1 MDWNNYFKE
10 QISKSSNHPLN
21 KVNDFTGNQTGGFIR
36 PFGNFLMKQN
46 IKFNKWLFPEKYD
59 QAVERYQREIEGAD
73 DEGKKKILEKRK
85 KLAEIFG
92 EEQEGGFLG
101 RYNPMYLLNN
111 AIFKDTYD
119 SKNNL
124 K

>member
-1 MDWNNYFKE
+1 
-10 QISKSSNHPLN
+10 
-21 KVNDFTGNQTGGFIR
+21 
-36 PFGNFLMKQN
+36 MKRN
-46 IKFNKWLFPEKYD
+46 IKYNKWLFPEKYD
-59 QAVERYQREIEGAD
+59 QAEERYQREIEEAD
-73 DEGKKKILEKRK
+73 DEGKKKILDKRK

-101 RYNPMYLLNN
+101 RYNPMYLFNN

>member
-1 MDWNNYFKE
+1 MDWNSYFKE
-10 QISKSSNHPLN
+10 QISKSNNHPLN
-21 KVNDFTGNQTGGFIR
+21 KVNDFTGNQTEGFIR

-85 KLAEIFG
+85 KLAEIF
-92 EEQEGGFLG
+92 
-101 RYNPMYLLNN
+101 
-111 AIFKDTYD
+111 A
-119 SKNNL
+119 KN
-124 K
+124 KKGDF